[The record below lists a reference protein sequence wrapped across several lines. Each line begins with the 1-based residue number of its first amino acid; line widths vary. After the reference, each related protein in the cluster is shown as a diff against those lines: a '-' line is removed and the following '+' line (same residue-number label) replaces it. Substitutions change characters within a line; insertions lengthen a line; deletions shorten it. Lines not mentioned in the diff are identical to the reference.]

1 MLPSLRMRA
10 FVQIEHTRA
19 VPCSPDRGEG
29 SATRTMRLA
38 KTITQAQEKN
48 WFDPGSNR
56 RPPVCTPCETDVIT
70 NYTIEP
76 LPFFKQYALK
86 RAGRLAL
93 TGVASATEFAPCYLT
108 TDDFIIGFN
117 IACVHLTTSWMYA
130 HVSRRMICDFFHPNV
145 GGVESHIYMLSA
157 NLLKRGHK
165 VCLKVHAR

>member
-1 MLPSLRMRA
+1 MVRPGLEPETSCAPS
-10 FVQIEHTRA
+10 
-19 VPCSPDRGEG
+19 
-29 SATRTMRLA
+29 RLHM
-38 KTITQAQEKN
+38 K
-48 WFDPGSNR
+48 PG
-56 RPPVCTPCETDVIT
+56 CETDVIT

-76 LPFFKQYALK
+76 LPFFQAVFIA
-86 RAGRLAL
+86 RDASQTGRLAL

-108 TDDFIIGFN
+108 TDDFIMGFN
-117 IACVHLTTSWMYA
+117 IACVHLTTSWLYA